1 MSNMLRVALLSLA
14 VGSVSLPA
22 LAQDAAPAAGEN
34 PVVARVNGQE
44 IRRSAVI
51 SELQSMGP
59 QAQQMP
65 PQVLYPQILQRLVI
79 TKLVSGE
86 GYKQKLEND
95 AEVKA
100 RLKEAEENIVADV
113 YVKKTVTPK
122 ITDDKIKA
130 KYDELAAKFKPS
142 DEVKARHILV
152 PTEAE
157 ANEIIKQLKGGA
169 DFAKLAEEKS
179 KDTGSMKQ
187 GGDLGYFTKDV
198 MVKPFADAAFAM
210 KVGETSAKP
219 VKSDFGFHVIKVEDK
234 RKTAAP
240 PLSEVK
246 EQIRNQVG
254 QEMAQ
259 QLVKDLEAKAKVE
272 RFNFD
277 GTPMKAEPAA
287 AEPAK
292 KQ

>member
-130 KYDELAAKFKPS
+130 KYDELAAKFKPT

-234 RKTAAP
+234 RKTSAP